1 MKLGDMGKKIHS
13 GRSRNDQVLVDL
25 KLFTRH
31 ELKEIVDAVIHDMT
45 MWIVRVVMPYDNELG
60 IVDTHHLHVFKGYL
74 SHEIIRQTWLV
85 IGLETECNVS
95 HRLLNP
101 WI

>member
-1 MKLGDMGKKIHS
+1 MAM
-13 GRSRNDQVLVDL
+13 R
-25 KLFTRH
+25 
-31 ELKEIVDAVIHDMT
+31 
-45 MWIVRVVMPYDNELG
+45 IVRVVMPYNDELG

-74 SHEIIRQTWLV
+74 SQELIRQTWLV
-85 IGLETECNVS
+85 LWFEAQCNVS